1 MKTLYVSDLDGTLLR
16 RDVRIS
22 PYSCGVINSLIE
34 NGLMFS
40 YATARSI
47 YTAETAAQGLNV
59 RLPVI
64 INNGVSIIDPVT
76 KKRYVTNCFSDDEA
90 AEIYDILM
98 SFGIFPS
105 VAAIIDGNEKYLYDR
120 NNINPKLAEF
130 IASRKNDSRNT
141 PLDDTSVILDG
152 DVFYFTCIGEVE
164 KLLSA
169 YDVIK
174 KMNDKYTSIFQYD
187 IYSGEPWLEVMPL
200 YATKANAV
208 RQLKQMYNCDTV
220 VVFGDGINDIP
231 MFKSADRC
239 YAVANAADELKALA
253 TDIIESNEND
263 GVARWLLENFN
274 ADAEI

>member
-90 AEIYDILM
+90 AEIYGILM

-105 VAAIIDGNEKYLYDR
+105 VDAIIDGNEKYLYDR

-253 TDIIESNEND
+253 TDIIESNEDD

-274 ADAEI
+274 ASAEI